1 MSTPKHCAWCNAE
14 IAAPHTA
21 APVEGDASMTCCS
34 EACAV
39 NRKHATDSNYKALIP
54 LCTAQLKQGIS
65 AELADECYIS
75 MEAVTTSVKIE
86 AMEST
91 LLQICEGKGMLP
103 SDPIEGVGVEGLSA
117 TLRLI
122 GLKKT
127 GRETQ
132 HGVKIGTARGAL
144 DLIQCA
150 EYGGEHAYQVY
161 NFCAAPAQDESD
173 DWMRDLL
180 NE

>member
-1 MSTPKHCAWCNAE
+1 MPTPLQCAWCNAE
-14 IAAPHTA
+14 ISAPHA
-21 APVEGDASMTCCS
+21 AFRVEGDDSMTCCS
-34 EACAV
+34 ETCAV

-65 AELADECYIS
+65 AELADEFYIS
-75 MEAVTTSVKIE
+75 MESVSTPEKID

-91 LLQICEGKGMLP
+91 LLQICDGKGMLP

-127 GRETQ
+127 GRDTQ
-132 HGVKIGTARGAL
+132 HGVQVGTARGAL

-150 EYGGEHAYQVY
+150 EYGGEHAYQLY

-173 DWMRDLL
+173 DWIRDLL
-180 NE
+180 ND